1 MEKAK
6 RKPERHGMRKT
17 RLYDCWRSM
26 KKRVNGNPDNVWHRT
41 HPHYDGLTV
50 CEEWANS
57 FTSFMAWA
65 LTHGYAAKLTL
76 DRTDNRKGYYP
87 ENCRWATP
95 KEQSQNTCATR
106 PVRVNGKDYPSMSEA
121 ARQTGISR
129 RTLDRRIK
137 RGLVTPLKRPYD
149 DAR

>member
-6 RKPERHGMRKT
+6 RKPERHGMTNT
-17 RLYDCWRSM
+17 RLYVCWDSM
-26 KKRVNGNPDNVWHRT
+26 KRRVCGNPNDAWHRT
-41 HPHYDGLTV
+41 HPHYAGLTI

-95 KEQSQNTCATR
+95 REQSQNTCVTR
-106 PVRVNGKDYPSMSEA
+106 PVRVNGKDYSSISDA
-121 ARQTGISR
+121 SRQTGIPR
-129 RTLDRRIK
+129 PTIYRRIK
-137 RGLVTPLKRPYD
+137 RGLVTALKRPYD